1 MKAGLERCK
10 QQVSSRHSEKYERRV
25 HNLEGLNVDISK
37 KEIVKYYAMKVIK
50 KRKLFERH

>member
-25 HNLEGLNVDISK
+25 HNLEGLNVEISK